1 MSDYRDRN
9 LTQNS
14 FASPPDV
21 PLMLR
26 THSEQSWLIHEVIPV
41 VRQIETPGGLP
52 EEQLPAAIAYLE
64 VIWAEAL
71 GRARETDRALR
82 QLDTL
87 DPTEDEGPDRS
98 RETRPSGA
106 GRCGDASAA
115 SVPPIGPHFGQ
126 PSCGRQRHLLAEDQ
140 GPGQRHPRGRHSLP
154 ARVCRYHATVEAL
167 REATARRVVQLIAAP
182 PGALVRE
189 LAPGERYAEWASSS
203 WRR

>member
-1 MSDYRDRN
+1 MSDYPDRN
-9 LTQNS
+9 LIQNS

-21 PLMLR
+21 SLMLR

-82 QLDTL
+82 RLDTL
-87 DPTEDEGPDRS
+87 DLAENEVPSSPACGPPRHLVAEDEGP
-98 RETRPSGA
+98 
-106 GRCGDASAA
+106 
-115 SVPPIGPHFGQ
+115 
-126 PSCGRQRHLLAEDQ
+126 
-140 GPGQRHPRGRHSLP
+140 GQRDPRGRHSLP
-154 ARVCRYHATVEAL
+154 ARVCRYHAAVEAL
-167 REATARRVVQLIAAP
+167 REATARRVAKLIAAP
-182 PGALVRE
+182 PQAPVRE
-189 LAPGERYAEWASSS
+189 LAPQERYAEGASSA